1 MNKFYGD
8 NIDKILPEYL
18 LEATPFSNESRIN
31 FSKQLKAEEFFR
43 TMYADGQSKE
53 PENAL
58 FDKQIENALKDVDN
72 IFAKVDLIHVAGYA
86 GCGKTTF
93 VRHLIWKHFGET
105 ALNENLIDCE
115 GQTDIPELYRSILA
129 KKICSDVMNGG
140 NNLNLLQE
148 VGQFHLAKFGR
159 ETIGALRILLDQIN
173 QKRDHMTESSVKK
186 LLREQE
192 CFFQKSEQYI
202 YYLLVVYFIWEFS
215 SRTLYNFERPVI
227 ILFDNVD
234 SLSDISIEKV
244 FVMTLKRFI
253 NDCNYFF
260 GLNMDNSEKYGQ
272 EKVSTLVRKAKFCC
286 FLTTRLITIKKYF
299 ELDPDFEKVY
309 GWISLDMPEH
319 YYSHIEILSKRV
331 NYYKCI
337 ESAKQSN
344 AIQRLE
350 EILAFA
356 TIAYRNN
363 IFKRLFNGNL
373 RFCIGALC
381 KMVDCYSGTKLIEES
396 NQIYSQKYFSNEMQG
411 EANEGSTGIL
421 LSILLNYFKEAGV
434 FTDKLHLSEC
444 QPDDK
449 ISLSR
454 IILTI
459 LREKGGSSNFFDIL
473 LLLNPLFTIEEIC
486 GTIYDLSEAKR
497 DTMRR
502 MLTCDI
508 MLSKTKDEFIKCGK
522 CLLKDSDSELQHG
535 EISLCISG
543 QTYLDYVVP
552 HFEFMLSRHKLDY
565 DFIKNYNY
573 HPLFSQSS
581 ERIIGNHHSE
591 QMFVFERKIDWVY
604 EDVRDCCINSISF
617 SKRVMETYKMD
628 RNTYINSSYFNY
640 RTTGRDGSHGYRQ
653 SYESRLIFSHIGYIE
668 RYRRFLLFKHQNQ
681 QTEYLQE
688 INKRLVNRIERYLK
702 LYKNETLC
710 FQTASQDKAAEF
722 LLDQIETIASCGYK
736 DFLTKIEI
744 L

>member
-1 MNKFYGD
+1 MSKFYGD

-18 LEATPFSNESRIN
+18 LKATPFSNESRIN
-31 FSKQLKAEEFFR
+31 FSRQLKVEEFFR
-43 TMYADGQSKE
+43 AMYADSQSKE
-53 PENAL
+53 PENTL

-72 IFAKVDLIHVAGYA
+72 IFAKVDLIHIAGYA

-93 VRHLIWKHFGET
+93 VRHLIWERFGEA
-105 ALNENLIDCE
+105 ALNENIIDCE
-115 GQTDIPELYRSILA
+115 GQTDIPELYRAMLA
-129 KKICSDVMNGG
+129 KKICNDVMNDG

-148 VGQFHLAKFGR
+148 IGQFHLAKFGR
-159 ETIGALRILLDQIN
+159 EAIGALQALLDQIN
-173 QKRDHMTESSVKK
+173 QKRDHLTESNVKK

-192 CFFQKSEQYI
+192 ASFQKKEQYV

-215 SRTLYNFERPVI
+215 SRTFSNFDRPVI

-234 SLSDISIEKV
+234 SLSDISIEKS

-272 EKVSTLVRKAKFCC
+272 EKISTLVRKAKFCC

-319 YYSHIEILSKRV
+319 YYSHMEIISRRV
-331 NYYKCI
+331 NYYKHM
-337 ESAKQSN
+337 ELGKNSN
-344 AIQRLE
+344 SIQKLE
-350 EILAFA
+350 EILGFA

-373 RFCIGALC
+373 RFCISALC

-396 NQIYSQKYFSNEMQG
+396 NQIYCQKYLSNEIQG

-434 FTDKLHLSEC
+434 FTEKLHLSEC
-444 QPDDK
+444 QPDGK
-449 ISLSR
+449 ISISR
-454 IILTI
+454 IVLTI
-459 LREKGGSSNFFDIL
+459 LREKGESSNFLDIL
-473 LLLNPLFTIEEIC
+473 LLLKPLFSIEEIC
-486 GTIYDLSEAKR
+486 ETIYDLSEAKR
-497 DTMRR
+497 DIMRR
-502 MLTCDI
+502 MLTCDV
-508 MLSKTKDEFIKCGK
+508 MLSKTKEEFIEYGK
-522 CLLKDSDSELQHG
+522 CLVKDSSSVFQHG
-535 EISLCISG
+535 EMNLCISG
-543 QTYLDYVVP
+543 ETYLDYVIP

-581 ERIIGNHHSE
+581 EQVIGNRDSE
-591 QMFVFERKIDWVY
+591 QMYAFERKIDWVY

-617 SKRVMETYKMD
+617 SKRIMEKYNMD

-640 RTTGRDGSHGYRQ
+640 RTTSRDGSHGYRQ

-668 RYRRFLLFKHQNQ
+668 RYRRFLLFKHRNQ
-681 QTEYLQE
+681 RTEYLRV
-688 INKRLVNRIERYLK
+688 INKRLVDRIERYLR

-710 FQTASQDKAAEF
+710 FQTASQDKAAKF
-722 LLDQIETIASCGYK
+722 LLDQIEIITRCAYK

>member
-8 NIDKILPEYL
+8 SIDKILPEYL

-31 FSKQLKAEEFFR
+31 FSKQLKAEEFFHA
-43 TMYADGQSKE
+43 MYADGQSKD
-53 PENAL
+53 PENVL

-72 IFAKVDLIHVAGYA
+72 IFAKVDLIHIAGYA

-93 VRHLIWKHFGET
+93 VRHLIWKHFGED
-105 ALNENLIDCE
+105 ALDENIIDCE

-129 KKICSDVMNGG
+129 KKICCDVMNGG
-140 NNLNLLQE
+140 NNLNSLQE

-159 ETIGALRILLDQIN
+159 DTIGALKILLDRIN
-173 QKRDHMTESSVKK
+173 NNRDHLTESNVKK
-186 LLREQE
+186 LLRGQE
-192 CFFQKSEQYI
+192 AFFKNSEQYI

-234 SLSDISIEKV
+234 SLSDISIEKL

-331 NYYKCI
+331 NYYKRM
-337 ESAKQSN
+337 ELGKQCN
-344 AIQRLE
+344 AIQKLE

-356 TIAYRNN
+356 TIAYKNN
-363 IFKRLFNGNL
+363 IFKRLFNGNI
-373 RFCIGALC
+373 RFCISALC
-381 KMVDCYSGTKLIEES
+381 KMIDCYSGTNLIEES
-396 NQIYSQKYFSNEMQG
+396 NQIYYQRYLSNEIQR

-421 LSILLNYFKEAGV
+421 LSILVNYFKEAGV
-434 FTDKLHLSEC
+434 FTEKLHLSEC
-444 QPDDK
+444 QPDNK

-459 LREKGGSSNFFDIL
+459 LREKGESSNFLDIL
-473 LLLNPLFTIEEIC
+473 LLLSPLFTIEEIC
-486 GTIYDLSEAKR
+486 ETVYDLSEAKR
-497 DTMRR
+497 DIMRR

-508 MLSKTKDEFIKCGK
+508 MLSKKKEEFIKYGK
-522 CLLKDSDSELQHG
+522 CLVNDSNSGLQSG
-535 EISLCISG
+535 EMNLCISG

-581 ERIIGNHHSE
+581 EWVIGNHDSE
-591 QMFVFERKIDWVY
+591 RMYVFERKIDWVY

-617 SKRVMETYKMD
+617 SKRVMEAYEMD
-628 RNTYINSSYFNY
+628 RDTYINSSYFNY
-640 RTTGRDGSHGYRQ
+640 RTAGRDGSHGYRQ

-668 RYRRFLLFKHQNQ
+668 RYRRFLLFKHRNQ
-681 QTEYLQE
+681 KMESLRV
-688 INKRLVNRIERYLK
+688 INKRLVDRIKRYLI
-702 LYKNETLC
+702 LYKNEAFC
-710 FQTASQDKAAEF
+710 FGTDSQDKAAEF
-722 LLDQIETIASCGYK
+722 LLDQIEIIVGRAYN
-736 DFLTKIEI
+736 DFITKIEI